1 YQTAENDFKIINWKY
16 FYPFNQPRT
25 EFSTGDIVI
34 FAGKFII
41 ENLEQYI
48 TVSYACIIATGDPE
62 QVFEASE
69 ILISTPHCMFPVQIT
84 YEQKEV
90 RMKLRAFYPINAA
103 RFAYLHTNNNIRMG
117 RTFIISGFVRRV
129 TSDFTVVEVTD
140 VDFITNNANTVQ
152 SVQIGSSSGASDNR
166 SDIDLIIEDVDLS
179 TPRTSKR
186 PCGITS
192 KYSNK
197 STNLPPVNIEPA
209 MSILTPVNPINLNPG
224 MVQNQK

>member
-1 YQTAENDFKIINWKY
+1 MPSHATFIAIIVSKENYNSLVQGLAKYQTAENDFKIINWKY

-25 EFSTGDIVI
+25 EFSTGDIVM

-41 ENLEQYI
+41 ENLEQNI
-48 TVSYACIIATGDPE
+48 TVSYACIIATGNPE

-69 ILISTPHCMFPVQIT
+69 IPISTPHCMFPVQINR
-84 YEQKEV
+84 EQKEV
-90 RMKLRAFYPINAA
+90 GESTHFDTECYQYNSHTNSKKARMKLRAFYPTNAPI
-103 RFAYLHTNNNIRMG
+103 FAYLRTNNNIRMG

-166 SDIDLIIEDVDLS
+166 SDIDLIMKMLI
-179 TPRTSKR
+179 
-186 PCGITS
+186 
-192 KYSNK
+192 
-197 STNLPPVNIEPA
+197 
-209 MSILTPVNPINLNPG
+209 
-224 MVQNQK
+224 